1 MMYDVIVIGGG
12 PGGLAAAIS
21 AHENGAHVLL
31 IEREAR
37 LGGMLKQCI
46 HDGFGLARFGERLA
60 GPEYVERFIDR
71 LEDLGIEA
79 HTQTF
84 VTRVEKTPAGFA
96 VVTVSRDG
104 VARYDTRTLVLATGC
119 RERTAKQVFIH
130 GTRPAGVFT
139 AGTAQHFTNLLG
151 ELPTRRCVIL
161 GSGDIGLIMARRL
174 TLEGARVQAVVE
186 ILPKSGGLQRNIVQC
201 LEDFDIPLLLRH
213 TVVDIKGR
221 ERVSGVTVSA
231 VDEQGKPIPG
241 TGQEYD
247 CDTLL
252 LSVGLIPENELT
264 RELGA
269 RMDPATHGPVVNEKL
284 ETTIPGVFACGNVLH
299 VHGLV
304 DSVSEEAAEA
314 GKNAAVSI
322 KQTEERRLTCIICP
336 KGCSLRVRLEA
347 GRVTLVEGNHCK
359 RGAQYAEKE
368 VTNPTRTVTTIIP
381 VRGGREKMLS
391 VKTRTDIPK
400 AKVQACMRALK
411 SVTAEAPV
419 QIGNVILADVAETGV
434 DIIATKEI
442 SEI

>member
-174 TLEGARVQAVVE
+174 TLEGAQVLGVYEAK
-186 ILPKSGGLQRNIVQC
+186 PTPSGLSRNISQC
-201 LEDFDIPLLLRH
+201 LEDFGIPLYTSH
-213 TVVDIKGR
+213 TVT
-221 ERVSGVTVSA
+221 RVSGKERLERVTVA
-231 VDEQGKPIPG
+231 EVDARMRPIPG
-241 TGQEYD
+241 TEQELE
-247 CDTLL
+247 CDSLI
-252 LSVGLIPENELT
+252 LSVGLIPENELA
-264 RELGA
+264 EALGVPLDA
-269 RMDPATHGPVVNEKL
+269 RTKGPLCDQSYMTLV
-284 ETTIPGVFACGNVLH
+284 PGVFVCGNALHVNDLVDYVSESGEAAGAAAARYVPAACGLAEVSADGGFGYVVPQRIDTTKPAGKTTFFFRSLAERGKTRVRMLADGRELCKKTYMQLKPPEMERMVVDLSGAGLH
-299 VHGLV
+299 AGSRLTFVM
-304 DSVSEEAAEA
+304 EEAD
-314 GKNAAVSI
+314 
-322 KQTEERRLTCIICP
+322 T
-336 KGCSLRVRLEA
+336 
-347 GRVTLVEGNHCK
+347 
-359 RGAQYAEKE
+359 
-368 VTNPTRTVTTIIP
+368 
-381 VRGGREKMLS
+381 
-391 VKTRTDIPK
+391 
-400 AKVQACMRALK
+400 
-411 SVTAEAPV
+411 
-419 QIGNVILADVAETGV
+419 
-434 DIIATKEI
+434 
-442 SEI
+442 

>member
-71 LEDLGIEA
+71 LEELGIEA

-151 ELPTRRCVIL
+151 ELPTIDGRVKLTIPEGTQP
-161 GSGDIGLIMARRL
+161 GSVFRLRGKGIPYLQSKGGGRGDQFVTI
-174 TLEGARVQAVVE
+174 T
-186 ILPKSGGLQRNIVQC
+186 
-201 LEDFDIPLLLRH
+201 
-213 TVVDIKGR
+213 
-221 ERVSGVTVSA
+221 VTVPKNMTS
-231 VDEQGKPIPG
+231 EQK
-241 TGQEYD
+241 ERLRAYA
-247 CDTLL
+247 
-252 LSVGLIPENELT
+252 EAMNE
-264 RELGA
+264 
-269 RMDPATHGPVVNEKL
+269 
-284 ETTIPGVFACGNVLH
+284 
-299 VHGLV
+299 
-304 DSVSEEAAEA
+304 SVSE
-314 GKNAAVSI
+314 
-322 KQTEERRLTCIICP
+322 
-336 KGCSLRVRLEA
+336 
-347 GRVTLVEGNHCK
+347 GRSGIFGSKKK
-359 RGAQYAEKE
+359 R
-368 VTNPTRTVTTIIP
+368 
-381 VRGGREKMLS
+381 
-391 VKTRTDIPK
+391 
-400 AKVQACMRALK
+400 
-411 SVTAEAPV
+411 
-419 QIGNVILADVAETGV
+419 
-434 DIIATKEI
+434 
-442 SEI
+442 

>member
-71 LEDLGIEA
+71 LEELGIEA

-174 TLEGARVQAVVE
+174 TLEGAEVLVSQVRYLGRVRHGA
-186 ILPKSGGLQRNIVQC
+186 LSARRLSG
-201 LEDFDIPLLLRH
+201 RH
-213 TVVDIKGR
+213 D
-221 ERVSGVTVSA
+221 
-231 VDEQGKPIPG
+231 PG
-241 TGQEYD
+241 TYV
-247 CDTLL
+247 
-252 LSVGLIPENELT
+252 LSQA
-264 RELGA
+264 A
-269 RMDPATHGPVVNEKL
+269 RGH
-284 ETTIPGVFACGNVLH
+284 
-299 VHGLV
+299 
-304 DSVSEEAAEA
+304 AA
-314 GKNAAVSI
+314 
-322 KQTEERRLTCIICP
+322 R
-336 KGCSLRVRLEA
+336 
-347 GRVTLVEGNHCK
+347 
-359 RGAQYAEKE
+359 
-368 VTNPTRTVTTIIP
+368 
-381 VRGGREKMLS
+381 VRGG
-391 VKTRTDIPK
+391 
-400 AKVQACMRALK
+400 AVQSL
-411 SVTAEAPV
+411 
-419 QIGNVILADVAETGV
+419 L
-434 DIIATKEI
+434 
-442 SEI
+442 